1 MNKLNR
7 RDWLKVSGISAGLYP
22 LNKPLAGFVNPKS
35 RAITKD
41 GFTRLSTNEN
51 PYGPSESVKEAIKES
66 FENICRY
73 PTAWIKELEA
83 RIAKM
88 NGVAAENVVVT
99 GGSREGLK
107 SCGLIYGS
115 KGGEI
120 VAPAPTYEALLTYS
134 DHIGAY
140 VNRVPLDKNYGVDL
154 EEMERRITLK
164 TSLVF
169 VCNPNNPTG
178 TLLSARKLED
188 FVRRVSDRTMVF
200 VDEVYFDYIDEA
212 DYPSMIPLVLESKN
226 VIIAR
231 TFSKVYGLA
240 GIRIGYMVARADV
253 AQRIRKAHM
262 AGTNIPALAAANA
275 ALDDQT
281 FYKMSLAKNKECRQM
296 FYDVF
301 TKKGIQYITSHTNF
315 VFFKTG
321 DQVDLVQQKYRDQK
335 VLIGRAFPPHTD
347 WARISTGTVEEVSAF
362 VKATENIY

>member
-7 RDWLKVSGISAGLYP
+7 RDWLKMSGISASLYP
-22 LNKPLAGFVNPKS
+22 ISTQLNKLTSEARSVRDKNGFV
-35 RAITKD
+35 
-41 GFTRLSTNEN
+41 RLSTNEN
-51 PYGPSESVKEAIKES
+51 PYGPSDSAREAIKES

-88 NGVAAENVVVT
+88 NGVAPENVVVT

-107 SCGLIYGS
+107 SCGLVYGS

-120 VAPAPTYEALLTYS
+120 VAPSPTYEALLTYS

-188 FVRRVSDRTMVF
+188 FVRRVSNRTMVF
-200 VDEVYFDYIDEA
+200 VDEVYFDYIDEEN
-212 DYPSMIPLVLESKN
+212 YPSMIPLVLESKN

-231 TFSKVYGLA
+231 TFSKIYGLA
-240 GIRIGYMVARADV
+240 GIRIGYMVAREDV
-253 AQRIRKAHM
+253 ALRIRKAHM
-262 AGTNIPALAAANA
+262 AGTNIPALAAAHA
-275 ALDDQT
+275 ALDDT
-281 FYKMSLAKNKECRQM
+281 DFYKMSLAKNKECRQM

-301 TKKGIQYITSHTNF
+301 DRKGIQYIPSHTNF

-321 DQVDLVQQKYRDQK
+321 DMVDLVQKKYFDQK
-335 VLIGRAFPPHTD
+335 VLIGRAFPPHLE
-347 WARISTGTVEEVSAF
+347 WARISTGTVEEVEEF
-362 VKATENIY
+362 VRATERIY